1 LLQNSVIISVEWLSC
16 FMPPSKSTRFS

>member
-1 LLQNSVIISVEWLSC
+1 LQNSVIISVEWLSC